1 MTGLSGTPLRSAPAM
16 LRPLS
21 GFERLLLALDKIN
34 GFNFG
39 ITVGFSG
46 AVAEGRWSAA
56 FEQVQRRHP
65 LLRAGINEEDPHA
78 PYFTSR
84 ADVLIPLVFRRRVS
98 SSDWQR
104 VIEEDVAEPF
114 DLSTGPLLRAAV
126 LEDEHGCE
134 LVITAN
140 HVVIDGMGVLAIV
153 RDLLRALAGETLAEL
168 PVPPSAEERS
178 AELRVMNLVPR
189 GPWDPAEEPQPRNR
203 TYASRNRK
211 GKAAISALRISPAQT
226 AGLPRYARREQTTVG
241 AVVSAATAAVLR
253 ERSPQ
258 LKELD
263 LRLTTAMDARP
274 YLGNEDDFVLSVNS
288 PRGIVRYPGE
298 ELSASARAIK
308 TQIAP
313 FQSFAAIA
321 TTFEKV
327 EGILAQKLDASTLA
341 NAFSQAVGHDV
352 GVSSLRTVEFP
363 VSDGLVVE
371 SVWGPSVLVG
381 HEGEHFIGV
390 ATFGD
395 ALHLTYSSFTPLPG
409 LLDALHGTISN
420 ACGEA

>member
-1 MTGLSGTPLRSAPAM
+1 MTGLSVAPPRSALAK

-21 GFERLLLALDKIN
+21 GFERLFLALDKIN

-39 ITVGFSG
+39 ITVGFSS
-46 AVAEGRWSAA
+46 VIAERRWRAA

-78 PYFTSR
+78 PYFTS
-84 ADVLIPLVFRRRVS
+84 AVDVPIPLVFRRRLS
-98 SSDWQR
+98 SSDWHR
-104 VIEEDVAEPF
+104 VMEADVAEPF
-114 DLSTGPLLRAAV
+114 DLSNGPLLRATI
-126 LEDEHGCE
+126 LEDERGCE
-134 LVITAN
+134 LVISAN
-140 HVVIDGMGVLAIV
+140 HVVIDGMGVLAVV
-153 RDLLRALAGETLAEL
+153 RDLLRALAGEALAGL
-168 PVPPSAEERS
+168 PVPPSAEERA
-178 AELRVMNLVPR
+178 AEIRVMNPVPR
-189 GPWDPAEEPQPRNR
+189 GLWDPAEEPQPRNR

-211 GKAAISALRISPAQT
+211 SNAAISALRLSQAQT
-226 AGLPRYARREQTTVG
+226 ARLLQYARREQTTVG

-258 LKELD
+258 LKERD

-274 YLGNEDDFVLSVNS
+274 YLGNEDDFVLSINS
-288 PRGIVRYPGE
+288 PRCIVPYPGQE
-298 ELSASARAIK
+298 FSASARAIK

-321 TTFEKV
+321 TTFERV
-327 EGILAQKLDASTLA
+327 EGILAQKLDASTLV

-352 GVSSLRTVEFP
+352 GVSNLRTVEFP
-363 VSDGLVVE
+363 LSDGLAVE

-390 ATFGD
+390 ATFGG
-395 ALHLTYSSFTPLPG
+395 ALHLTYSSFTPVPG
-409 LLDALHGTISN
+409 LLDAVHETISN

>member
-1 MTGLSGTPLRSAPAM
+1 MPRLSVTPLRSAPAI

-21 GFERLLLALDKIN
+21 GLERLFLALDKIN

-46 AVAEGRWSAA
+46 VIAERRWRAA

-78 PYFTSR
+78 PYFTSVD
-84 ADVLIPLVFRRRVS
+84 APIPLVSRRRVS

-104 VIEEDVAEPF
+104 VMEVDVAEPF
-114 DLSTGPLLRAAV
+114 DLSNGPLLRAAV
-126 LEDEHGCE
+126 LEDERGCE
-134 LVITAN
+134 LVISAN
-140 HVVIDGMGVLAIV
+140 HVVIDGMGVLAVV
-153 RDLLRALAGETLAEL
+153 RELLRALGGEALAGL
-168 PVPPSAEERS
+168 PVPPSAEERA
-178 AELRVMNLVPR
+178 AEIRGMNPVPR
-189 GPWDPAEEPQPRNR
+189 GLWDQAEEPQPRNR

-211 GKAAISALRISPAQT
+211 GRAAISALRLSQAQT
-226 AGLPRYARREQTTVG
+226 ARLLRYARREQTTLG
-241 AVVSAATAAVLR
+241 AVLSAATADVLR

-258 LKELD
+258 LKERD

-274 YLGNEDDFVLSVNS
+274 YIGNEDDFVLSVNS
-288 PRGIVRYPGE
+288 PRCIVPYPRQ

-321 TTFEKV
+321 TTFERV
-327 EGILAQKLDASTLA
+327 GGILAHKMDASTLV
-341 NAFSQAVGHDV
+341 NAFAEAVAHDV
-352 GVSSLRTVEFP
+352 GVSNLRTVELP
-363 VSDGLVVE
+363 VSDSLVVE
-371 SVWGPSVLVG
+371 SVWGPSVLAG
-381 HEGEHFIGV
+381 YEGEHFIGV
-390 ATFGD
+390 ATFGG
-395 ALHLTYSSFTPLPG
+395 ALHLTYSSFTPVHG
-409 LLDALHGTISN
+409 LLDAVHETISN